1 MDCQGAA
8 RAGDPARSWSHRLYY
23 HQFVARRVKRSISL
37 PSELAAQLDRAAA
50 EAGTSVSSWL
60 AETAARRLKIE
71 AGLAGVAAWEA
82 EAGALT
88 EDERADGETWAR
100 RVLSRGADTG
110 CASA

>member
-1 MDCQGAA
+1 ML
-8 RAGDPARSWSHRLYY
+8 SHRLYY
-23 HQFVARRVKRSISL
+23 HRSMTRRAKRSISL
-37 PSELAAQLDRAAA
+37 PPELAAQLEHAAA

-88 EDERADGETWAR
+88 DDERADGEAWAR
-100 RVLSRGADTG
+100 RVLARGADARR
-110 CASA
+110 ASA

>member
-1 MDCQGAA
+1 MTR
-8 RAGDPARSWSHRLYY
+8 RA
-23 HQFVARRVKRSISL
+23 KRSISL
-37 PSELAAQLDRAAA
+37 PPELAAQLDRAAA

-88 EDERADGETWAR
+88 DDERAEGEAWAR
-100 RVLSRGADTG
+100 QVLGRGADARR
-110 CASA
+110 ASA